1 MLERGITM
9 LRKLNY
15 LFLFMLMLT
24 LSMLMFGCSST
35 EDDSNQKKEVSES
48 TSTAFPVEVRDGSG
62 ESIKIEEKPDTIVSL
77 LPSNTE
83 TAYALGLGEKIIGV
97 SDYCNFPTEAAD
109 KPKVGG
115 LEINIEKVLEL
126 NPDLLLLSA
135 SHFNN
140 AKDTIKQFQTAGIDV
155 IIVPDANSFDGAY
168 GTIELIAKA
177 TGTSDKADE
186 IISDMKKEVAE
197 IKEKAS
203 AIKDKKKV
211 WIEVSSSPDL
221 YTAAN
226 GTYIDEMLDI
236 IQAENIAADQE
247 GWVTMNEEQVIDR
260 NPDVILTTY
269 GYYIENP
276 EEKVYGRKAWSEV
289 PAVQNKQVYDVDNDT
304 VSRPGPRLTEG
315 LQLIAEK
322 IYPEIFK

>member
-1 MLERGITM
+1 ML
-9 LRKLNY
+9 KKKHY
-15 LFLFMLMLT
+15 LFLSILMLV
-24 LSMLMFGCSST
+24 LSIVMFGCSASND
-35 EDDSNQKKEVSES
+35 ESNQKEEVSES
-48 TSTAFPVEVRDGSG
+48 TSSAFPVEVKDGSG
-62 ESIKIEEKPDTIVSL
+62 EKITIEKKPETIVSL

-140 AKDTIKQFQTAGIDV
+140 AKDTIKQFQAAGIDV
-155 IIVPDANSFDGAY
+155 LIVPDANSFDGAY

-177 TGTSDKADE
+177 TGTIDKADG
-186 IISDMKKEVAE
+186 IISDMKKEVE
-197 IKEKAS
+197 NIKEKAS

-226 GTYIDEMLDI
+226 GTYIGEMLDI
-236 IQAENIAADQE
+236 IQAENIANDQE
-247 GWVTMNEEQVIDR
+247 GWVTMNEEQIIER
-260 NPDVILTTY
+260 NPDVIVTTY

-289 PAVQNKQVYDVDNDT
+289 SAIKNKQVYDVDNDT
-304 VSRPGPRLTEG
+304 ISRPGPRLTEG
-315 LQLIAEK
+315 LQQLAEK
-322 IYPEIFK
+322 IYPDIFK

>member
-1 MLERGITM
+1 ML
-9 LRKLNY
+9 KKKHY
-15 LFLFMLMLT
+15 LFLSILMLV
-24 LSMLMFGCSST
+24 LSIVMFGCSASND
-35 EDDSNQKKEVSES
+35 ESNQKEEVSES
-48 TSTAFPVEVRDGSG
+48 TSSAFPVEVKDGSG
-62 ESIKIEEKPDTIVSL
+62 EKITIEKKPETIVSL

-155 IIVPDANSFDGAY
+155 LIVPDANSFDGAY

-177 TGTSDKADE
+177 TGTIDKADG
-186 IISDMKKEVAE
+186 IISDMKKEVE
-197 IKEKAS
+197 NIKEKAS

-226 GTYIDEMLDI
+226 GTYIGEMLDI
-236 IQAENIAADQE
+236 IQAENIANDQE
-247 GWVTMNEEQVIDR
+247 GWVTMNEEQIIER
-260 NPDVILTTY
+260 NPDVIVTTY

-289 PAVQNKQVYDVDNDT
+289 SAIKNKQVYDVDNDT
-304 VSRPGPRLTEG
+304 ISRPGPRLTEG
-315 LQLIAEK
+315 LQQLAEK
-322 IYPEIFK
+322 IYPDIFK

>member
-1 MLERGITM
+1 MLKKKHNI
-9 LRKLNY
+9 
-15 LFLFMLMLT
+15 FLSILMLV
-24 LSMLMFGCSST
+24 LSIVMFGCSASND
-35 EDDSNQKKEVSES
+35 ESNQKEEVSES
-48 TSTAFPVEVRDGSG
+48 TSSAFPVEVKDGSG
-62 ESIKIEEKPDTIVSL
+62 EKITIEKKPETIVSL

-155 IIVPDANSFDGAY
+155 LIVPDANSFDGAY
-168 GTIELIAKA
+168 ETIELIAKA
-177 TGTSDKADE
+177 TGTSDKADG
-186 IISDMKKEVAE
+186 IISDMKKEVE
-197 IKEKAS
+197 NIKEKAS
-203 AIKDKKKV
+203 TIKDKKKV
-211 WIEVSSSPDL
+211 WVEVSSSPDL

-226 GTYIDEMLDI
+226 GTYIGDMLDI
-236 IQAENIAADQE
+236 IQAENIANDQE
-247 GWVTMNEEQVIDR
+247 GWVTMNEEQVIER
-260 NPDVILTTY
+260 NPDIILTTY
-269 GYYIENP
+269 CYYIENP

-289 PAVQNKQVYDVDNDT
+289 SAIKNKQVYDVDNDT
-304 VSRPGPRLTEG
+304 ISRPGPRLTEG
-315 LQLIAEK
+315 LQQLAEK
-322 IYPEIFK
+322 IYPDIFK